1 MKLYDYW
8 RSSAAYRVRI
18 ALNIKG
24 LEAEQISVDLRAGG
38 QKAAEYLAVNP
49 QGLVPFFEDGDL
61 AINQSLAIIE
71 YLEEAYPD
79 QPVLPKDPILR
90 AKVRAV
96 AQVIAVDIHPLNNVR
111 VLQFL
116 EGDLGVSQKKRAI
129 WYHHW
134 LAKGFHTV
142 EAMAKTLPGAF
153 CCGDEPTLADI
164 CLVPQVY
171 NAKRYEFD
179 LSHYPTVRS
188 INDRC
193 QEVEAFAKAAPQ
205 HQPDA

>member
-1 MKLYDYW
+1 MRLYDYW

-24 LEAEQISVDLRAGG
+24 LEVEQIPVDLRAGG
-38 QKAAEYLAVNP
+38 QQTEEYLSVNP
-49 QGLVPFFEDGDL
+49 QGLVPFFQDGDL
-61 AINQSLAIIE
+61 AISQSLAIIE
-71 YLEEAYPD
+71 YLEEVYPS
-79 QPVLPKDPILR
+79 PPMLPKDPVQR
-90 AKVRAV
+90 ARSRAI
-96 AQVIAVDIHPLNNVR
+96 AQIIAADIHPLNNLR
-111 VLQFL
+111 VLQFI
-116 EGDLGVSQKKRAI
+116 ESEFGAGQKKRGA

-134 LAKGFHTV
+134 LAKGFEAV
-142 EAMAKTLPGAF
+142 EAMVKNSPGAF

-179 LSHYPTVRS
+179 LRVYPMVRT

-193 QEVEAFAKAAPQ
+193 HEVEAFALAAPQ

>member
-1 MKLYDYW
+1 MRLYDYW

-24 LEAEQISVDLRAGG
+24 LEVEQMPVDLRAGG
-38 QKAAEYLAVNP
+38 QRAEEYLKLNP
-49 QGLVPFFEDGDL
+49 QGLVPFFEDGPL
-61 AINQSLAIIE
+61 AISQSMAILE
-71 YLEEAYPD
+71 YLDEAYPEA
-79 QPVLPKDPILR
+79 PILPADPIQR
-90 AKVRAV
+90 AKARAV
-96 AQVIAVDIHPLNNVR
+96 AQIIACDIHPLNNLR

-116 EGDLGVSQKKRAI
+116 ESHLKANQKQRGL

-134 LAKGFHTV
+134 LSNGFQAV
-142 EAMAKTLPGAF
+142 EAMVKDLPGDF
-153 CCGDEPTLADI
+153 CLGDEPTLADI

-179 LSHYPTVRS
+179 LSAYPTIRA

-193 QEVEAFAKAAPQ
+193 QAVEAIAKAAPQ

>member
-18 ALNIKG
+18 ALHIKG
-24 LEAEQISVDLRAGG
+24 LDVEQIPVDLRADG
-38 QKAAEYLAVNP
+38 QHTEEYLGVNP
-49 QGLVPFFEDGDL
+49 QGLVPFFQDGEL
-61 AINQSLAIIE
+61 AISQSLAIIE
-71 YLEEAYPD
+71 YLEEAYPTA
-79 QPVLPKDPILR
+79 PVLPKDPIQR
-90 AKVRAV
+90 AKARS
-96 AQVIAVDIHPLNNVR
+96 IAHMIALDIHPLNNLR

-116 EGDLGVSQKKRAI
+116 EGELGVSQKKRAI

-134 LAKGFHTV
+134 LTKGFRAV
-142 EAMAKTLPGAF
+142 EAAVKFSPGDF

-179 LSHYPTVRS
+179 LRLYPTIRA
-188 INDRC
+188 INTRC
-193 QEVEAFAKAAPQ
+193 HEVEAFAKAAPQ